1 VRHVPRFGAAPS
13 GEPRSRSAPTPL
25 LRDCPPISKIFL
37 ITPVSPLSCRKRLLL
52 LAGSEVGEAAV
63 ARNQVQFQKGLSTVE
78 FQPLYGTEEQC
89 RAALVRMRWPDGF
102 LCRKCGVREYAF
114 CEPRQ
119 LFHTPL
125 AKWFLAMHLITASK
139 NDIAALE
146 LARQLDVKWDTAW
159 LIKQKLLEVMLQRN
173 SMYKL
178 AGDIQVDDAYQGG
191 EKAGKPGRGAANKL
205 PFVIAVAT
213 RDGHPIYTHLR
224 VVPGFTKEAIRDY
237 ATGNIEVGAR
247 VLTDGLACFNGFDEA
262 GLRHV
267 VKSTGGGRPLG
278 GDFKWANTGL
288 GNVKGAITGTCRS
301 IDIRHTP
308 RYLAGYE
315 WRFNRRFDLPK
326 NLERLARFAVTV
338 APRSHRQI
346 AAVRQ
351 RNAAEIP
358 G

>member
-1 VRHVPRFGAAPS
+1 
-13 GEPRSRSAPTPL
+13 
-25 LRDCPPISKIFL
+25 
-37 ITPVSPLSCRKRLLL
+37 
-52 LAGSEVGEAAV
+52 
-63 ARNQVQFQKGLSTVE
+63 
-78 FQPLYGTEEQC
+78 
-89 RAALVRMRWPDGF
+89 
-102 LCRKCGVREYAF
+102 
-114 CEPRQ
+114 
-119 LFHTPL
+119 
-125 AKWFLAMHLITASK
+125 MHLITASK

-224 VVPGFTKEAIRDY
+224 VVPGFTKEAMRDY
-237 ATGNIEVGAR
+237 AAGNIEAGAR

-262 GLRHV
+262 GLKHV
-267 VKSTGGGRPLG
+267 VKITGGGRPTG
-278 GDFKWANTGL
+278 DDFKWANTGL
-288 GNVKGAITGTCRS
+288 ANVKGAITGTCRS

-338 APRSHRQI
+338 APKPHRQI
-346 AAVRQ
+346 AAVR
-351 RNAAEIP
+351 RGKAAEIP

>member
-1 VRHVPRFGAAPS
+1 
-13 GEPRSRSAPTPL
+13 
-25 LRDCPPISKIFL
+25 
-37 ITPVSPLSCRKRLLL
+37 
-52 LAGSEVGEAAV
+52 
-63 ARNQVQFQKGLSTVE
+63 
-78 FQPLYGTEEQC
+78 
-89 RAALVRMRWPDGF
+89 
-102 LCRKCGVREYAF
+102 
-114 CEPRQ
+114 
-119 LFHTPL
+119 
-125 AKWFLAMHLITASK
+125 MHLITASK

-173 SMYKL
+173 SLYKL
-178 AGDIQVDDAYQGG
+178 TGDIQVDDAYQGG

-237 ATGNIEVGAR
+237 ATGNIKAGAR

-262 GLRHV
+262 GLKHV
-267 VKSTGGGRPLG
+267 VKNTGGGRPLG

-338 APRSHRQI
+338 DPKPHRQI

-351 RNAAEIP
+351 GKAAEIP